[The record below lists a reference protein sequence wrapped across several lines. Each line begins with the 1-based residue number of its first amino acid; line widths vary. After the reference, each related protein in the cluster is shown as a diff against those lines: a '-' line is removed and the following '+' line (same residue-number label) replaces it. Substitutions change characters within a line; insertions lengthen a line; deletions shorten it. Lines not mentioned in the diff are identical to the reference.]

1 MPAQLIAI
9 ARNAFVEGIR
19 QPVFLLVILLS
30 GLLQFFTTWNTGF
43 AMGYDETGEVSGDNK
58 LLLDV
63 GMASIFLCGMILAA
77 FVATSVISREIE
89 NKTVLTVVSK
99 PVHRAVLIIGKYL
112 GIAGAILLAMI
123 PMIVFLMFGLR
134 HGVMSTAADDLDMP
148 AITFSTAAVLLALG
162 AAAWCNYFYGWSFPQ
177 VSVVLLAPAS
187 AVAYLAVL
195 LVSKKWAWQSPEV
208 DLKPQVLVACAS
220 LTVAV
225 LVMTAV
231 ATAVST
237 RLSQVMTIVVCFGI
251 FVGSLLSNYLFGR
264 HAFKNTPYA
273 TIAQVEREGMT
284 SETFDKPGD
293 TLKISFQLPP
303 RVALKPGDSFYFGPS
318 PNGAAMYVSEF
329 APFAGDLAKSE
340 SLLSSSAPSGVF
352 ITALP
357 DDRTVI
363 VRNLGASAQ
372 PVTKPPS
379 PGDYAFREPTK
390 IGPVA
395 LTLWAANPN
404 MQCFWLLDAVTQN
417 TRVPA
422 AHLGLIAIYGVLE
435 IAAFLSLGIVLFQGR
450 DVG

>member
-1 MPAQLIAI
+1 MPSQLIAI

-30 GLLQFFTTWNTGF
+30 GLLEFFTTWNTGF

-99 PVHRAVLIIGKYL
+99 PVTRSVLIIGKYL

-123 PMIVFLMFGLR
+123 PMITFLMFALR
-134 HGVMSTAADDLDMP
+134 HGVMSTAADDLDIP
-148 AITFSTAAVLLALG
+148 AITFSCAAVVLALA

-177 VSVVLLAPAS
+177 VSVVLLGPLT
-187 AVAYLAVL
+187 VLAYAGVL

-208 DLKPQVLVACAS
+208 DFKPQVLIACAS
-220 LTVAV
+220 LTLAV

-251 FVGSLLSNYLFGR
+251 FVGSLLSNYMFGR
-264 HAFKNTPYA
+264 HAFTNSPVA
-273 TIAQVEREGMT
+273 TIAMVERVGMT
-284 SETFDKPGD
+284 SEAFDKAGD
-293 TLKISFQLPP
+293 TLRITFQLPP
-303 RVALKPGDSFYFGPS
+303 KVALKPGDSFYFGPS

-329 APFAGDLAKSE
+329 APFAGDLSKSE
-340 SLLSSSAPSGVF
+340 SLLNSSAPSGIY
-352 ITALP
+352 ITALS
-357 DDRTVI
+357 DDRTVT
-363 VRNLGASAQ
+363 VRNLGGRAQ
-372 PVTKPPS
+372 PVVRAPS
-379 PGDYAFREPTK
+379 PGDYAFREPAH

-417 TRVPA
+417 TRVPLV
-422 AHLGLIAIYGVLE
+422 HLGLIAIYGLLE
-435 IAAFLSLGIVLFQGR
+435 IAAFLCLGIVLFQGR

>member
-99 PVHRAVLIIGKYL
+99 PVARTVLVLGKYL
-112 GIAGAILLAMI
+112 GIAGAIVLAMI
-123 PMIVFLMFGLR
+123 PMIAFLMFALR

-148 AITFSTAAVLLALG
+148 AIAFSAGAVVLALG
-162 AAAWCNYFYGWSFPQ
+162 CAAWCNYFYGWSFPQ
-177 VSVVLLAPAS
+177 VSVVLLAPFC
-187 AVAYLAVL
+187 VIAYLIVL
-195 LVSKKWAWQSPEV
+195 VVSKHWSAQAPGT
-208 DLKPQVLVACAS
+208 DFKPQILTACFS
-220 LTVAV
+220 LAMAV

-231 ATAVST
+231 ATAIST
-237 RLSQVMTIVVCFGI
+237 RLSQVMTIVVCFGV

-264 HAFKNTPYA
+264 HAFKNVPIA
-273 TIAQVEREGMT
+273 TIAQVERIGMT
-284 SETFDKPGD
+284 SETFGRPGD
-293 TLKISFQLPP
+293 TLRVTFQLPP
-303 RVALKPGDSFYFGPS
+303 KVELKPGDSFYFGPS
-318 PNGAAMYVSEF
+318 PNGAALYVSEF
-329 APFAGDLAKSE
+329 APFSGDLSKSE

-352 ITALP
+352 ITEIL
-357 DDRTVI
+357 DDRSVT
-363 VRNLGASAQ
+363 VRNLGGRAQ
-372 PVTKPPS
+372 PVVKPPS
-379 PGDYAFREPTK
+379 AGDYMFAEPTRV
-390 IGPVA
+390 GPIA

-417 TRVPA
+417 TRVPS
-422 AHLGLIAIYGVLE
+422 AHLGLIALYGVLE
-435 IAAFLSLGIVLFQGR
+435 IGAFLALGVVLFQGR

>member
-99 PVHRAVLIIGKYL
+99 PVARTVLIIGKYF
-112 GIAGAILLAMI
+112 GIAGAIVLAMI
-123 PMIVFLMFGLR
+123 PMIAFLMFALR
-134 HGVMSTAADDLDMP
+134 HGVMSTASDDLDMP
-148 AITFSTAAVLLALG
+148 AIAFSAGAVFLALG

-177 VSVVLLAPAS
+177 VSVSLLAPLTI
-187 AVAYLAVL
+187 VGYLVIL
-195 LVSKKWAWQSPEV
+195 LVSKKWTWQMPG
-208 DLKPQVLVACAS
+208 DDFKPQVLVACAS
-220 LTVAV
+220 LTMAV

-251 FVGSLLSNYLFGR
+251 FVGSLLSNYMFGR

-273 TIAQVEREGMT
+273 TIAMVERVGMT
-284 SETFDKPGD
+284 SESFDKPGD
-293 TLKISFQLPP
+293 TLKVSFQLPP
-303 RVALKPGDSFYFGPS
+303 KVAIKPGDSFYFGPS

-329 APFAGDLAKSE
+329 APFTGDLSKSE
-340 SLLSSSAPSGVF
+340 SLLSSSAPSGLF
-352 ITALP
+352 ITEISG
-357 DDRTVI
+357 DRTVT
-363 VRNLGASAQ
+363 VRNLGGRAQ
-372 PVTKPPS
+372 PVLQPPS
-379 PGDYAFREPTK
+379 AGDYVFGEPTR

-422 AHLGLIAIYGVLE
+422 RHLGMIAIYGVLE
-435 IAAFLSLGIVLFQGR
+435 IGAFLALGVVLFQGR

>member
-99 PVHRAVLIIGKYL
+99 PVARTVLILGKYL
-112 GIAGAILLAMI
+112 GIAGAIVLAMI
-123 PMIVFLMFGLR
+123 PMIAFLMFALR

-148 AITFSTAAVLLALG
+148 AIAFSAGAVVLALG

-177 VSVVLLAPAS
+177 VSVVLLAPLS
-187 AVAYLAVL
+187 VVGYLSVL
-195 LVSKKWAWQSPEV
+195 LVSKHWSPQSPGA
-208 DLKPQVLVACAS
+208 DFKPQILTACGS
-220 LTVAV
+220 LTMAV

-264 HAFKNTPYA
+264 HAFKNVPIA
-273 TIAQVEREGMT
+273 TIAEVQAVGMT
-284 SETFDKPGD
+284 SEGFDTPGD
-293 TLKISFQLPP
+293 TLKITLQLPP
-303 RVALKPGDSFYFGPS
+303 KVALKPGDSFYFGPS

-329 APFAGDLAKSE
+329 ASFSGDLSKSE
-340 SLLSSSAPSGVF
+340 SLLSRSAPSGVY
-352 ITALP
+352 ITELL
-357 DDRTVI
+357 DDRSMT
-363 VRNLGASAQ
+363 VRNLGGRAQ
-372 PVTKPPS
+372 AVVKPPS
-379 PGDYAFREPTK
+379 AGDYVFTEPTK
-390 IGPVA
+390 VGPIA

-422 AHLGLIAIYGVLE
+422 RHLGMIALYGLLE
-435 IAAFLSLGIVLFQGR
+435 IGAFLALGVVLFQGR

>member
-99 PVHRAVLIIGKYL
+99 PVARTVLILGKYL
-112 GIAGAILLAMI
+112 GIAGAIVLAMI
-123 PMIVFLMFGLR
+123 PMIAFLMFALR
-134 HGVMSTAADDLDMP
+134 HGVMSTAADDPDMP
-148 AITFSTAAVLLALG
+148 AIALSGGAVLLAVC

-177 VSVVLLAPAS
+177 VSVVLLAPLS
-187 AVAYLAVL
+187 VVGYLAVL
-195 LVSKKWAWQSPEV
+195 LVSKKWEWQPPNA
-208 DLKPQVLVACAS
+208 DFKPQVLIACAS
-220 LTVAV
+220 LTMAV

-264 HAFKNTPYA
+264 HAFKNTPYGA
-273 TIAQVEREGMT
+273 IAMVERVGMA

-293 TLKISFQLPP
+293 TLKVSFQLPP
-303 RVALKPGDSFYFGPS
+303 RVALKPGDSFYFGPA

-329 APFAGDLAKSE
+329 APFSGDLSKSE
-340 SLLSSSAPSGVF
+340 SLLSASAPSGLYVTE
-352 ITALP
+352 ISG
-357 DDRTVI
+357 DRTI
-363 VRNLGASAQ
+363 TVRNLGGRAQ
-372 PVTKPPS
+372 PVIKPPS
-379 PGDYAFREPTK
+379 PGDYAFREATR
-390 IGPVA
+390 IGPIA

-417 TRVPA
+417 TRVPP

-435 IAAFLSLGIVLFQGR
+435 IGAFLALGVVLFQGR

>member
-19 QPVFLLVILLS
+19 QPVFLLVVLLA

-43 AMGYDETGEVSGDNK
+43 SMGYEETGEVSGDNK

-99 PVHRAVLIIGKYL
+99 PVARTVLIIGKYL
-112 GIAGAILLAMI
+112 GIAGAIVLAMI
-123 PMIVFLMFGLR
+123 PMIAFLMFALR
-134 HGVMSTAADDLDMP
+134 HGVMSTASDELDMP
-148 AITFSTAAVLLALG
+148 AITFSAGAVVLALG

-177 VSVVLLAPAS
+177 VAVVLLAPLS
-187 AVAYLAVL
+187 VTAYLVVL
-195 LVSKKWAWQSPEV
+195 LVSKNWTWQMPGP
-208 DLKPQVLVACAS
+208 DFKPQVLIACAS
-220 LTVAV
+220 LTMAV

-251 FVGSLLSNYLFGR
+251 FVGSLLSNYFFGR
-264 HAFKNTPYA
+264 HAFQNTPIA
-273 TIAQVEREGMT
+273 TIARVERVGMT
-284 SETFDKPGD
+284 TETFDKPGD
-293 TLKISFQLPP
+293 TLKVTFQLPP

-329 APFAGDLAKSE
+329 EPFKGDLSKSE
-340 SLLSSSAPSGVF
+340 SLLSGSAPPGIF
-352 ITALP
+352 ITELVG
-357 DDRTVI
+357 DRGVT
-363 VRNLGASAQ
+363 VRNLGGRAQ
-372 PVTKPPS
+372 PVIKPPE
-379 PGDYAFREPTK
+379 PGDYMFREPTK
-390 IGPVA
+390 IGPIA

-417 TRVPA
+417 TRVPTP
-422 AHLGLIAIYGVLE
+422 HLGLIAVYGVLE
-435 IAAFLSLGIVLFQGR
+435 IGAFLALGVVLFQGR